1 MKAAIYYRF
10 TATGKTPNGIRVSCS
25 GYVRGPAGY
34 PAEVLYS
41 ANACVLKQFPGL
53 ILNGTRGT
61 VTQLPTI
68 QALKGIPKCYQPKQ
82 SKSAAKIDAEF

>member
-1 MKAAIYYRF
+1 MQNPIYYCF
-10 TATGKTPNGIRVSCS
+10 TATGKTPNGIRVSCA
-25 GYVRGPAGY
+25 GYVKGPAGY
-34 PAEVLYS
+34 PSEVVAA